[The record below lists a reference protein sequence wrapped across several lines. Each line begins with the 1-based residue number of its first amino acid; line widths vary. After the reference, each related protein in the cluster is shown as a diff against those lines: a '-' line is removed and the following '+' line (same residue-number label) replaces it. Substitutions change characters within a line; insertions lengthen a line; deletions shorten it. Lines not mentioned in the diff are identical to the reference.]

1 MLDTKTSPPVDK
13 EVEKRVGQYISI
25 RDRLKEMDEAHEKMR
40 APLVE
45 IQNLLTGWM
54 MQFLETSGADSI
66 KTSAGTCFNS
76 TRYSASLADPKAFMD
91 FVIQNTAWDLLD
103 RKANATAVRDFV
115 AEKGFLPPGA
125 NLSAI
130 RTINVRR
137 PTK

>member
-1 MLDTKTSPPVDK
+1 MSTTKTPTVDK
-13 EVEKRVGQYISI
+13 DVEKRVGQYISI
-25 RDRLKEMDEAHEKMR
+25 RDRLKEMDDEHEKKR

-45 IQNLLTGWM
+45 LQNLLTGWM

-66 KTSAGTCFNS
+66 KTSEGTCFQS
-76 TRYSASLADPKAFMD
+76 TRYSASLADSKAFMD
-91 FVIQNTAWDLLD
+91 YVIQNTAWDLLD
-103 RKANATAVRDFV
+103 RKANATAVKAFV

-130 RTINVRR
+130 RTVNVRR

>member
-1 MLDTKTSPPVDK
+1 MYDIKTAPPVDK

-25 RDRLKEMDEAHEKMR
+25 RDRLKEMDDEFEKKR

-45 IQNLLTGWM
+45 LQNLLTGWM

-91 FVIQNTAWDLLD
+91 FVIDQRNWDLLD
-103 RKANATAVRDFV
+103 RKANATAVRDYV
-115 AEKGFLPPGA
+115 AEKGSLPPGV

-130 RTINVRR
+130 RTVNVRR